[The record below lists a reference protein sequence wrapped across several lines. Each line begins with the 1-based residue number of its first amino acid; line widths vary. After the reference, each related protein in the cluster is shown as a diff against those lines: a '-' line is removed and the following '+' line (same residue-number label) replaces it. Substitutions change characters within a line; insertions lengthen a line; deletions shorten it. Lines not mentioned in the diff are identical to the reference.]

1 MKQTVLKFLF
11 AIIEVVAVLQI
22 AISVLGPTLWK
33 GKNSDLQ
40 ETVARGGGDAVSQF
54 NRSVSD
60 TSFLVTKTGVEFASI
75 ILVVALIGSILCRK
89 RTVTP
94 GQKDQK
100 PRATQ

>member
-11 AIIEVVAVLQI
+11 AIIEVVAVIQI
-22 AISVLGPTLWK
+22 AISVLAPALWK
-33 GKNSDLQ
+33 GKYSDLPQ
-40 ETVARGGGDAVSQF
+40 TIALGGEVAVSQF
-54 NRSVSD
+54 KGSVSD